1 MEDNKINNNKNNALS
16 HDLNKANN
24 SSLKKNLLLTSNK
37 KKKYS
42 KLILKYENIKKN
54 RIDRQIN
61 QKKNKYY
68 SVEKD
73 SDSLLKTS
81 PKHLLSSLENNI
93 LLGKL
98 SLAKTSLLPK
108 ISFSKN
114 SKSAV
119 KMCLI
124 GNNSQ
129 F

>member
-24 SSLKKNLLLTSNK
+24 SSLKKNLLLKSNK

-73 SDSLLKTS
+73 
-81 PKHLLSSLENNI
+81 
-93 LLGKL
+93 
-98 SLAKTSLLPK
+98 
-108 ISFSKN
+108 
-114 SKSAV
+114 
-119 KMCLI
+119 
-124 GNNSQ
+124 
-129 F
+129 